1 MTRREKTLTDADHTR
16 IARAISEAERSTSGE
31 IYCVLARTSDPYLYP
46 ACLIVA
52 LAILILGPFLA
63 LALRHW
69 WIAIDPVVFAV
80 AQLAAFGAA
89 AALVIAFERLR
100 VALVPKPLK
109 YRRAH
114 ANAQNQFLA
123 HNIHVTEGRTG
134 VLIFVSL
141 AERYVEIVADHE
153 IDARVDQGVWN
164 EGVALMLGHAGRGTL
179 TEGFVETIA
188 YAGKVLSREFPAK
201 RRNSNEIE
209 DRLTEI

>member
-1 MTRREKTLTDADHTR
+1 MTRRIKRLSGAEHAR
-16 IARAISEAERSTSGE
+16 IARAIGDAEEKTSGE

-69 WIAIDPVVFAV
+69 WISIDPVVFAA
-80 AQLAAFGAA
+80 AQLAAFAAA
-89 AALVIAFERLR
+89 AALVVAFEGLR
-100 VALVPKPLK
+100 VALVPKALR

-114 ANAQNQFLA
+114 DNAQNQFFA

-153 IDARVDQGVWN
+153 IDACVEQSVWN
-164 EGVALMLGHAGRGTL
+164 EGVALMLNHARRGTL
-179 TEGFVETIA
+179 ADGFVETVT
-188 YAGKVLSREFPAK
+188 YAGEVLSRHFPAG

>member
-1 MTRREKTLTDADHTR
+1 MTRHIKRLSEAEHAR
-16 IARAISEAERSTSGE
+16 IARAISEAEKKTSGE
-31 IYCVLARTSDPYLYP
+31 IYCVLARSSDAYLYP

-63 LALRHW
+63 FALSYW
-69 WIAIDPVVFAV
+69 WISIDTMIFAV

-89 AALVIAFERLR
+89 AGLVTAFEGLR
-100 VALVPKPLK
+100 VALVPKALK

-141 AERYVEIVADHE
+141 AERYVEIVADSE
-153 IDARVDQGVWN
+153 IDARVEQTVWN
-164 EGVALMLGHAGRGTL
+164 EGVALMLEHARRGTL
-179 TEGFVETIA
+179 ADGFVETVA
-188 YAGKVLSREFPAK
+188 YTGEVLSRHFPAG
-201 RRNSNEIE
+201 RRNSNEIA